1 MPLFAPL
8 RPVSW
13 PGRCRYGISSSK
25 VSLRCV
31 PRAPRITLGGIIHG
45 AEQLGADFLVMNST
59 PGIALVS
66 LRISTEGLMYNQCAF
81 GPDLVT
87 RVEPYY
93 SEDIAPEGIKRGSIL
108 VFESYHKN
116 HRSNNKANSSIN
128 QSPKMTITITV
139 EKDGYYEV
147 NGTRQEPT
155 VSLYVIPAASKLRR
169 MLKDTKDLIVCPG
182 VYDGLSAR
190 VAMEV
195 GFKGLYMT
203 GAGTTA
209 SRLGMADLGLAQ
221 LHDMK
226 TNAEMIANLDPFGP
240 PLIADMDTG
249 YGGPLMV
256 SKSVQQYIQAGVAG
270 FHIEDQISNKRCG
283 HLAGKKVV
291 SLEEYL
297 MRIRAAKL
305 TKDRLHSDIVLIAR
319 TDALQQHG
327 YEECI
332 RRLRAARDIGADVG
346 LLEGF
351 TSKEQAR
358 QAVQDLAPWP
368 LLLNMVENGATPL
381 ITTKEA
387 EDMGFRIMI
396 FSFATIT
403 PAYLGI
409 KATLERLKTEGVVG
423 VPDGVGP
430 RKLFEVCGLMD
441 SMKIDTES
449 GNDGFSE
456 GV

>member
-1 MPLFAPL
+1 M
-8 RPVSW
+8 
-13 PGRCRYGISSSK
+13 I
-25 VSLRCV
+25 
-31 PRAPRITLGGIIHG
+31 
-45 AEQLGADFLVMNST
+45 
-59 PGIALVS
+59 
-66 LRISTEGLMYNQCAF
+66 
-81 GPDLVT
+81 
-87 RVEPYY
+87 
-93 SEDIAPEGIKRGSIL
+93 
-108 VFESYHKN
+108 
-116 HRSNNKANSSIN
+116 
-128 QSPKMTITITV
+128 ITITV

-169 MLKDTKDLIVCPG
+169 MLKDTKGLLVCPG

-190 VAMEV
+190 TAMEV

-249 YGGPLMV
+249 YGGLLMV

-270 FHIEDQISNKRCG
+270 FHIEDQISNKRYG

-291 SLEEYL
+291 GLDEYL

-368 LLLNMVENGATPL
+368 LLLNMVENGSTPL

-387 EDMGFRIMI
+387 EDIGFRIMI

-423 VPDGVGP
+423 VPDRIGP

>member
-1 MPLFAPL
+1 
-8 RPVSW
+8 
-13 PGRCRYGISSSK
+13 
-25 VSLRCV
+25 
-31 PRAPRITLGGIIHG
+31 
-45 AEQLGADFLVMNST
+45 
-59 PGIALVS
+59 
-66 LRISTEGLMYNQCAF
+66 
-81 GPDLVT
+81 
-87 RVEPYY
+87 
-93 SEDIAPEGIKRGSIL
+93 
-108 VFESYHKN
+108 
-116 HRSNNKANSSIN
+116 
-128 QSPKMTITITV
+128 MTITITV

-190 VAMEV
+190 IAMQV

-270 FHIEDQISNKRCG
+270 FHIEDQIQNKRCG
-283 HLAGKKVV
+283 HLNGKKVV
-291 SLEEYL
+291 SLDEYI

-327 YEECI
+327 YDECI
-332 RRLRAARDIGADVG
+332 RRLKGARDIGADVG

-368 LLLNMVENGATPL
+368 LLLNMVENGASPL
-381 ITTKEA
+381 ITTNEA
-387 EDMGFRIMI
+387 EEMGFRIMI

-403 PAYLGI
+403 PAYMGI
-409 KATLERLKTEGVVG
+409 KATLERLKADGVVG
-423 VPDGVGP
+423 VPEGLGP
-430 RKLFEVCGLMD
+430 RTIFEVCGLMD
-441 SMKIDTES
+441 SMKVDTES
-449 GNDGFSE
+449 GNDGFAE

>member
-1 MPLFAPL
+1 
-8 RPVSW
+8 
-13 PGRCRYGISSSK
+13 
-25 VSLRCV
+25 
-31 PRAPRITLGGIIHG
+31 
-45 AEQLGADFLVMNST
+45 
-59 PGIALVS
+59 
-66 LRISTEGLMYNQCAF
+66 
-81 GPDLVT
+81 
-87 RVEPYY
+87 
-93 SEDIAPEGIKRGSIL
+93 
-108 VFESYHKN
+108 
-116 HRSNNKANSSIN
+116 
-128 QSPKMTITITV
+128 MTITITV

-190 VAMEV
+190 IAMQV

-270 FHIEDQISNKRCG
+270 FHIEDQIQNKRCG
-283 HLAGKKVV
+283 HLNGKKVV
-291 SLEEYL
+291 SLDEYI

-327 YEECI
+327 YDECI
-332 RRLRAARDIGADVG
+332 RRLKAARDIGADVG

-368 LLLNMVENGATPL
+368 LLLNMVENGASPL
-381 ITTKEA
+381 ITTNEA
-387 EDMGFRIMI
+387 EEMGFRIMI

-403 PAYLGI
+403 PAYMGI
-409 KATLERLKTEGVVG
+409 KATLERLKADGVVG
-423 VPDGVGP
+423 VPEGLGP
-430 RKLFEVCGLMD
+430 RTIFEVCGLMD
-441 SMKIDTES
+441 SMKVDTES
-449 GNDGFSE
+449 GNDGFAE